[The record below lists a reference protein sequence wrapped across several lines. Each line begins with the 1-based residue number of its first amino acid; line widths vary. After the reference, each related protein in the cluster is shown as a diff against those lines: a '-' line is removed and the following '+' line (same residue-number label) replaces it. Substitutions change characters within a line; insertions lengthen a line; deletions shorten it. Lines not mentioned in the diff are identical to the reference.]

1 MTTTMRGSSMIDL
14 ERQLRVQDLNARYVT
29 AIDDDKFEQWPDFF
43 LEQGRYRVTTAENIE
58 QGLPI
63 AMIYATSRAMLRDR
77 VKALRNANVYEA
89 QRYRH
94 ILGAP
99 LIEEIANGAVRVRT
113 SFMVARVMHTGE
125 TMLFATGRYEDRV
138 VLDGAEGPRFAEKTV
153 ILDSRQI
160 DTLLAIPL

>member
-1 MTTTMRGSSMIDL
+1 VIDL
-14 ERQLRVQDLNARYVT
+14 ERQLKIQDLNARYVAT
-29 AIDDDKFEQWPDFF
+29 IDDDKLEAWPDFF

-58 QGLPI
+58 QGFPI

-77 VKALRNANVYEA
+77 VKALRDANVYEA

-99 LIEEIANGAVRVRT
+99 LIEDTANGAVRAST
-113 SFMVARVMHTGE
+113 NFMVARVMHTGE
-125 TMLFATGRYEDRV
+125 TTLFATGRYEDRV
-138 VLDGAEGPRFAEKTV
+138 VLDGVEGPRFAEKTV
-153 ILDSRQI
+153 IIDSRQI